1 MYYYILNIIYS
12 LITMQK
18 KKKDLCVTAKSK
30 YRTGN
35 NKNNRRR
42 SLFTNTF
49 TCQKK
54 GCRVYRQELLFM
66 IDFLP

>member
-30 YRTGN
+30 YRTCN
-35 NKNNRRR
+35 NKIEEV

>member
-30 YRTGN
+30 YRTCN
-35 NKNNRRR
+35 NKNRR
-42 SLFTNTF
+42 SRFI
-49 TCQKK
+49 
-54 GCRVYRQELLFM
+54 Y
-66 IDFLP
+66 

>member
-30 YRTGN
+30 YRTTCN
-35 NKNNRRR
+35 DKKRR
-42 SLFTNTF
+42 SKFI
-49 TCQKK
+49 
-54 GCRVYRQELLFM
+54 Y
-66 IDFLP
+66 